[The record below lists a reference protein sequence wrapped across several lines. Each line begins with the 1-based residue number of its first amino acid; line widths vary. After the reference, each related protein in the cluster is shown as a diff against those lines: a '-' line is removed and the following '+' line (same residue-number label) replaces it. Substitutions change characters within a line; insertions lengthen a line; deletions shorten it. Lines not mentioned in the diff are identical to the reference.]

1 MTIQTMTLGYARMG
15 KRRELKKTF
24 ENSCSNNETLF
35 EITDAGYRYQVGNG
49 VYDVH
54 SPAVPSVEQ
63 MLQQLRTGVD
73 HLPIAQTWI
82 NPDCGLKTR
91 RWEEVVPALKNM
103 VAATQQLREE
113 IQNAAN

>member
-24 ENSCSNNETLF
+24 ENSRSDNETLF
-35 EITDAGYRYQVGNG
+35 EITDAGYRYQVGNR

-54 SPAVPSVEQ
+54 SPAVPSAEQ

-82 NPDCGLKTR
+82 NPDCGLKTC

>member
-1 MTIQTMTLGYARMG
+1 MTIQIMTLGYVCMG

-24 ENSCSNNETLF
+24 ENSRSNNETLF
-35 EITDAGYRYQVGNG
+35 EITDAKYRYQVGNG

-54 SPAVPSVEQ
+54 SPAVPSIKR

-73 HLPIAQTWI
+73 HLPIAQIWI
-82 NPDCGLKTR
+82 NPDSGLKTR

-103 VAATQQLREE
+103 VAATRQLRKE